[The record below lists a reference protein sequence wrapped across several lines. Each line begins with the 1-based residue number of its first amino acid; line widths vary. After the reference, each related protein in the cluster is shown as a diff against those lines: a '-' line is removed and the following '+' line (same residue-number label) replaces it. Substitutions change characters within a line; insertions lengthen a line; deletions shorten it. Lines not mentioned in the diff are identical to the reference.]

1 MDKKSDDREVLEQD
15 VDKSSSDAYS
25 LADPVVTVKFYDAKW
40 MFYSKSDGDGVSI
53 RVSWF

>member
-1 MDKKSDDREVLEQD
+1 MDKKSDDKEVLEQD